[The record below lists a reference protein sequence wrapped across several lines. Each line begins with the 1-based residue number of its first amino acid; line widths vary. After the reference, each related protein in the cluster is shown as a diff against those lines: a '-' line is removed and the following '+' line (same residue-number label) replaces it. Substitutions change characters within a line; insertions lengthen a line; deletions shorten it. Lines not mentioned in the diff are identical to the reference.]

1 MGENDPVSNPYAPPD
16 PTRPQPD
23 PVPRVRPDGSS
34 PVPQAPPPSPP
45 DPVEAAK
52 AAASARTT
60 LLLLIAGVLVTV
72 LPSPWDLSAIGFG
85 LVAVVVGA
93 RTVVRAWR
101 AHAGTPLVVLAA
113 MLTLS
118 ALLGVAMGTLS
129 ITLMPAKSTYEQC
142 QQAALTQ
149 SAQDVC
155 TAQYKKQ
162 IANLQL
168 RPTAG

>member
-1 MGENDPVSNPYAPPD
+1 MGDNEPVSNPYAPPD
-16 PTRPQPD
+16 PSRPRPD

-34 PVPQAPPPSPP
+34 PVPQAPPPPPP

-60 LLLLIAGVLVTV
+60 LLLLIAGILVV
-72 LPSPWDLSAIGFG
+72 ALPSPWDLSAIGFS

-93 RTVVRAWR
+93 RAVVRAWR

-118 ALLGVAMGTLS
+118 ALLGVAIGTQL
-129 ITLMPAKSTYEQC
+129 ITLLPAKSSYERC

-149 SAQDVC
+149 SAQDAC